1 MFQLFGDFLKIFDYS
16 SLDDYFYYDMIHL
29 FYYGYSI
36 NYSFENNSNI
46 YNYNFNDFIFGTS
59 PIRSYERSKR
69 LLPSFTGNFYN
80 YLRSTNVYNQNN
92 KINNFTYFINYSD
105 SQDVTSMLP
114 EGTDIDYLSSPLFKD
129 NENSSS
135 KGYIT
140 YDIQEVIQGDK
151 VIDYSKEDNSIHNNI
166 NNTYIENW
174 VEGDNITI
182 TKDDNSSIDKILKTS
197 EDILGILRLLYT
209 SVLNI
214 EAKMQNLGDNISNT
228 TNNFS
233 YNVKN
238 EINRIVVPN
247 SAIMKDKFT
256 TIKTQSEE
264 HLGIM
269 YQGVDFLMFVGT
281 LYAELDNPEVIIL
294 NIPEISLYDHVL
306 IKETTFNFTNFMTKD
321 LPFLST
327 IHNIYLTAVDL
338 VFLCILIKFAEKVYD
353 KYTGNGGN

>member
-1 MFQLFGDFLKIFDYS
+1 
-16 SLDDYFYYDMIHL
+16 MIHL

-92 KINNFTYFINYSD
+92 KINNFTYFISYSD
-105 SQDVTSMLP
+105 NQDVSSMLP
-114 EGTDIDYLSSPLFKD
+114 EGTDADYLDSMFFKD

-135 KGYIT
+135 GGYIVN
-140 YDIQEVIQGDK
+140 DIKEVIQGDK
-151 VIDYSKEDNSIHNNI
+151 IIDFSKEDNSIHEDI
-166 NNTYIENW
+166 NNTYIENF
-174 VEGDNITI
+174 VEGDNIVIEKENDANIEKIYHT
-182 TKDDNSSIDKILKTS
+182 SS
-197 EDILGILRLLYT
+197 DILGVLREIY
-209 SVLNI
+209 SVVYRIEIDLDRIIYNAGAWLNKLATHSKDETI
-214 EAKMQNLGDNISNT
+214 R
-228 TNNFS
+228 
-233 YNVKN
+233 V
-238 EINRIVVPN
+238 VVPN
-247 SAIMKDKFT
+247 KVIMEDNFHKL
-256 TIKTQSEE
+256 KTQSEE

-281 LYAELDNPEVIIL
+281 LYAELDNPEVIVL

-306 IKETTFNFTNFMTKD
+306 IKETTFNFTNFMTED